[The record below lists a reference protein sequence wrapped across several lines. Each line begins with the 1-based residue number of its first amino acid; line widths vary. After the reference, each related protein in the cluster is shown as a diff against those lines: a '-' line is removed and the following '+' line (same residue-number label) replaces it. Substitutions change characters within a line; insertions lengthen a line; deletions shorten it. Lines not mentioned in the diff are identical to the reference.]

1 MADPVLVFDL
11 DGMLI
16 HSAPEIHAV
25 SGEVLADEGLAPLPF
40 DLVQSFVGNGLPVLV
55 GRILSHLGRPASG
68 PQHQRMVA
76 QFEKIYSQRF
86 DLTMLYPGVAQ
97 MLTDLAP
104 RFRLAICT
112 NKPSG
117 PTRAVLAHFGLTG
130 LFAAVIGGD
139 SLPVRKPAPLPLL
152 EAIRLAGGGPAIF
165 VGDSEVDAETARA
178 GGVPFALFT
187 EGYRKTP
194 VEALPHDFAF
204 ARFADL
210 PALVARVLDRA
221 A

>member
-11 DGMLI
+11 DGTLI

-55 GRILSHLGRPASG
+55 GRILSHLGRPAGG
-68 PQHQRMVA
+68 PQHQRMVT

-86 DLTMLYPGVAQ
+86 DMTTLYPGAAQ

-130 LFAAVIGGD
+130 LFAAVICGD
-139 SLPVRKPAPLPLL
+139 SLPVRKPDPLPLH

-165 VGDSEVDAETARA
+165 VGDSEVDAETAKAA
-178 GGVPFALFT
+178 GIPFALFSG
-187 EGYRKTP
+187 GYRKTHA
-194 VEALPHDFAF
+194 EDLGAQWIFDHHDAF
-204 ARFADL
+204 R
-210 PALVARVLDRA
+210 P
-221 A
+221 